1 MASFRATSAY
11 RLYFA
16 ELGTDPTLNVPV
28 SSGSARWI
36 VIRIAEDIPQGQ
48 EVEQGLEQG
57 LEQGWAALGHVT

>member
-16 ELGTDPTLNVPV
+16 ELGTDPTLNAQAAPDGS
-28 SSGSARWI
+28 SSGLR
-36 VIRIAEDIPQGQ
+36 DIPQGQ

-57 LEQGWAALGHVT
+57 WPALGHVTLAPLPSDD

>member
-16 ELGTDPTLNVPV
+16 ELGIDLTLNVLV
-28 SSGSARWI
+28 SSGSTRWI
-36 VIRIAEDIPQGQ
+36 IIGIAEDIPQGQ

-57 LEQGWAALGHVT
+57 WAALGHVT